1 MMREGAHPELS
12 LVLPV
17 YNEEESLRPLHQEIR
32 EALAGLDLE
41 WEVLYVDDG
50 SSDGS
55 PEVLAALAAEDPH
68 VRLLRLRRNSGQT
81 SAFDAGFRAARGE
94 IVVTLDADG
103 QNPPENIPKL
113 LAAMKEGADAAVG
126 YRVGRADSAWR
137 KVQSRIANR
146 VRNRLS
152 GETIRDTGCSL
163 KAFRAEHLRRI
174 PLFDGMHRF
183 LPTLVRM
190 EGARIVEVPV
200 SHRPRLRGVSKYGMW
215 NRAFR
220 SFADLMAVR
229 WMRKR
234 RLDYEVDSR

>member
-1 MMREGAHPELS
+1 MREGAGPELS

-17 YNEEESLRPLHQEIR
+17 YNEEESLRPLHAEIR
-32 EALAGLDLE
+32 AALEPLGRG

-50 SSDGS
+50 SDDGS
-55 PEVLAALAAEDPH
+55 PEVLSSLAAEDEH

-81 SAFDAGFRAARGE
+81 SAFDAGFRAALGE

-103 QNPPENIPKL
+103 QNPPGDIPKL
-113 LAAMKEGADAAVG
+113 LEAMEAGADAAVG
-126 YRVGRADSAWR
+126 YRVGRADTAWR
-137 KVQSRIANR
+137 KLQSRIANGI
-146 VRNRLS
+146 RNRLS

-163 KAFRAEHLRRI
+163 KAFRLSYLRRLV
-174 PLFDGMHRF
+174 LFDGMHRF

-190 EGARIVEVPV
+190 EGARVVEVPV